1 MTRADRDGADES
13 DDPPASDDVRR
24 IGIEV
29 LRPSQLYL
37 SAAKLASVLEEF
49 DDEGPNYGPLPA
61 FEHED
66 EWYLSD
72 GHTRAFAAYLG
83 GAESL
88 WIERDR
94 EVREVYDFDLYLTC
108 IDWCRDEGVRSVPD
122 LAGRVLDHET
132 FEEQWIERCH
142 RAAEDGE

>member
-1 MTRADRDGADES
+1 MTTEPT
-13 DDPPASDDVRR
+13 DDPRQIPVED
-24 IGIEV
+24 
-29 LRPSQLYL
+29 LHPTQLYL

-49 DDEGPNYGPLPA
+49 DDQGPNYGPLPA
-61 FEHED
+61 FEHEG

-83 GAESL
+83 GAESVR
-88 WIERDR
+88 IERDR

-108 IDWCRDEGVRSVPD
+108 IDWCRGAGVRTVSD

-132 FEEQWIERCH
+132 FEEQWIERCQ
-142 RAAEDGE
+142 RAAEDE

>member
-1 MTRADRDGADES
+1 MTEADATETDDG
-13 DDPPASDDVRR
+13 RR
-24 IGIEV
+24 VPVED
-29 LRPSQLYL
+29 LRPTQLYL

-49 DDEGPNYGPLPA
+49 AADDPGPLSA

-83 GAESL
+83 GAESVR
-88 WIERDR
+88 IERDH
-94 EVREVYDFDLYLTC
+94 EVREAYDFDLYLTC
-108 IDWCRDEGVRSVPD
+108 IDWCREENVRSVPD

-142 RAAEDGE
+142 RAAGDGE

>member
-1 MTRADRDGADES
+1 MTT
-13 DDPPASDDVRR
+13 DPTDVPRR
-24 IGIEV
+24 IGIED

-37 SAAKLASVLEEF
+37 SAAKLASVLDEF
-49 DDEGPNYGPLPA
+49 GDEGPNYGPLPA
-61 FEHED
+61 FEHD
-66 EWYLSD
+66 GEWYLSD

-88 WIERDR
+88 RIERDR

-108 IDWCRDEGVRSVPD
+108 IDWCREQDVRTVPD

-132 FEEQWIERCH
+132 FEEKWIERCH
-142 RAAEDGE
+142 RAAENGD